1 MILEVKGMNEN
12 VNFLGLSSKS
22 TSLLLYSGRVFL
34 ELILW
39 KLNNREGG
47 NGVPGKAA
55 NHLAIKGVGH

>member
-34 ELILW
+34 ELIV
-39 KLNNREGG
+39 KNREGG
-47 NGVPGKAA
+47 NGVPGKAG
-55 NHLAIKGVGH
+55 NHLATKGFGY

>member
-34 ELILW
+34 ELIV
-39 KLNNREGG
+39 KNREGG
-47 NGVPGKAA
+47 NGFPGKAG
-55 NHLAIKGVGH
+55 NHHATKGFGY